1 MSAPTGFAA
10 MSHES
15 HGLCFCSA
23 DGHCGGGSECDGQCG
38 EYTGWL
44 CPDCGKESED
54 GEPESHLCWGVP
66 TPPDSGSTS

>member
-23 DGHCGGGSECDGQCG
+23 DGHCGGGSACAGECADEHPNICERCG
-38 EYTGWL
+38 REPACQTHFGP
-44 CPDCGKESED
+44 CPE
-54 GEPESHLCWGVP
+54 
-66 TPPDSGSTS
+66 TPDFGTD